1 MGIPSYFGIDKKDI
15 VIFAIKS
22 YKNRPNWTDDYVE
35 YKYKIAIDYML
46 DNYDRLF
53 NFNKD
58 SSSNSSSDTYENINT
73 TANNGARVT
82 KIKQGER
89 EVNYSYSLETIQ
101 IADSFKSIIAN
112 DGMLVMLLGKPLINL
127 W

>member
-15 VIFAIKS
+15 VILAIKS

-35 YKYKIAIDYML
+35 DKYKIAIDYML

-73 TANNGARVT
+73 ANNGARVT

-89 EVNYSYSLETIQ
+89 EVSYEYSLETVQ

>member
-1 MGIPSYFGIDKKDI
+1 MGIPSYFGIEKKDI
-15 VIFAIKS
+15 VILAIKS

-35 YKYKIAIDYML
+35 CKYKIAIDYML

-58 SSSNSSSDTYENINT
+58 SSASSNTDENINT
-73 TANNGARVT
+73 ANSGARVT

-89 EVNYSYSLETIQ
+89 EVNYAYSLETMQ

>member
-15 VIFAIKS
+15 IILAIKS

-35 YKYKIAIDYML
+35 CKYKIAIDYML

-58 SSSNSSSDTYENINT
+58 SSSNSSSDTYENIN

>member
-15 VIFAIKS
+15 VILAIKS

-58 SSSNSSSDTYENINT
+58 SSASSNTNENID
-73 TANNGARVT
+73 TASSGARVT
-82 KIKQGER
+82 RIKQGER
-89 EVNYSYSLETIQ
+89 EVSYAYSLETVQ

>member
-1 MGIPSYFGIDKKDI
+1 MGIPSYFGIEKKDI
-15 VIFAIKS
+15 VILAIKS

-73 TANNGARVT
+73 ANNGARVT

>member
-15 VIFAIKS
+15 VILAIKS

-58 SSSNSSSDTYENINT
+58 SSASSNTNENINT
-73 TANNGARVT
+73 TNSGARVT
-82 KIKQGER
+82 RIKQGER
-89 EVNYSYSLETIQ
+89 EVSYAYSLETVQ

>member
-15 VIFAIKS
+15 VILAIKS

-35 YKYKIAIDYML
+35 DKYKIAIDYML

-58 SSSNSSSDTYENINT
+58 SSSNSSSDTYENIN

>member
-1 MGIPSYFGIDKKDI
+1 MGIPSYFGIEKKDI
-15 VIFAIKS
+15 VILAIKS
-22 YKNRPNWTDDYVE
+22 YKNRPNWTYDYVE
-35 YKYKIAIDYML
+35 DKYKIAIDYML

-58 SSSNSSSDTYENINT
+58 SSSNSSSNTYENIN

>member
-1 MGIPSYFGIDKKDI
+1 MGIPSYFGIEKKDI
-15 VIFAIKS
+15 VILAIKS

-35 YKYKIAIDYML
+35 DKYKIAIDYML

-58 SSSNSSSDTYENINT
+58 SSSSSSSNAYENVN
-73 TANNGARVT
+73 TANTGARVT

>member
-1 MGIPSYFGIDKKDI
+1 MGIPSYFGIEKKDI
-15 VIFAIKS
+15 VILAIKS

-35 YKYKIAIDYML
+35 EKYKIAIDYML

-58 SSSNSSSDTYENINT
+58 SSSNSSSNIHENINT
-73 TANNGARVT
+73 VNNGARVT

>member
-1 MGIPSYFGIDKKDI
+1 MGIPSYFGIEKKDI
-15 VIFAIKS
+15 VILAIKS

-35 YKYKIAIDYML
+35 DKYKIAIDYML

-58 SSSNSSSDTYENINT
+58 SSSNSSSNAYENIN

-89 EVNYSYSLETIQ
+89 EVNYEYSFETIQ

>member
-1 MGIPSYFGIDKKDI
+1 MGIPSYFGIEKKDI
-15 VIFAIKS
+15 VILAIKS

-58 SSSNSSSDTYENINT
+58 SSSNSSSNTYENIN

>member
-15 VIFAIKS
+15 VILAIKS

-73 TANNGARVT
+73 ANNGARVT

>member
-15 VIFAIKS
+15 VILAIKS

-58 SSSNSSSDTYENINT
+58 SSSNSSSNTHENINT
-73 TANNGARVT
+73 ANTGARVT

-89 EVNYSYSLETIQ
+89 EVNYEYSFETIQ

>member
-15 VIFAIKS
+15 VILAIKS

-58 SSSNSSSDTYENINT
+58 SSSNSSSDAYENIN

>member
-1 MGIPSYFGIDKKDI
+1 MGIHSYFGIDKKDI
-15 VIFAIKS
+15 VILAIKS

-73 TANNGARVT
+73 ANNGARVT

>member
-15 VIFAIKS
+15 VILAIKS

-35 YKYKIAIDYML
+35 DKYKIAIDYML

-58 SSSNSSSDTYENINT
+58 SSSSSSSNAYENVN
-73 TANNGARVT
+73 TANTGARVT

>member
-1 MGIPSYFGIDKKDI
+1 MGIPSYFGIEKKDI
-15 VIFAIKS
+15 VILAIKS

-35 YKYKIAIDYML
+35 DKYKIAIDYML

-53 NFNKD
+53 NFNKY
-58 SSSNSSSDTYENINT
+58 SSSNSSSNIHENINNT
-73 TANNGARVT
+73 NNGARVT
-82 KIKQGER
+82 RIKQGER
-89 EVNYSYSLETIQ
+89 EVSYAYSLETVQ

>member
-15 VIFAIKS
+15 VILAIKS

-35 YKYKIAIDYML
+35 DKYKIAIDYML

-58 SSSNSSSDTYENINT
+58 SSSNSSSNTYENIN

>member
-15 VIFAIKS
+15 VILAIKS

-35 YKYKIAIDYML
+35 DKYKIAIDYML

-58 SSSNSSSDTYENINT
+58 SSSNSSSNTCEDIN

>member
-15 VIFAIKS
+15 IILAIKS

-35 YKYKIAIDYML
+35 DKYKIAIDYML

-58 SSSNSSSDTYENINT
+58 SSSNSSSNTYENIN

>member
-15 VIFAIKS
+15 AILAIKS

-35 YKYKIAIDYML
+35 CKYKIAIDYML

-58 SSSNSSSDTYENINT
+58 SSSNSSSDAHENIN

>member
-15 VIFAIKS
+15 VILAIKS

-35 YKYKIAIDYML
+35 EKYKIAIDYML

-58 SSSNSSSDTYENINT
+58 SSSNSSSNTYENIN

-89 EVNYSYSLETIQ
+89 EVNYEYSLETMQ

>member
-15 VIFAIKS
+15 VILAIKS

-58 SSSNSSSDTYENINT
+58 NSASSNTHENID
-73 TANNGARVT
+73 TASSGARVT
-82 KIKQGER
+82 RIKQGER
-89 EVNYSYSLETIQ
+89 EVSYEYSLETIQ

>member
-15 VIFAIKS
+15 VILAIKS

-35 YKYKIAIDYML
+35 DKYKIAIDYML

-73 TANNGARVT
+73 ANNGARVT

-89 EVNYSYSLETIQ
+89 EVNYEYCLETMQ

>member
-1 MGIPSYFGIDKKDI
+1 MGIPSYFGIEKKDI
-15 VIFAIKS
+15 VILAIKS

-35 YKYKIAIDYML
+35 DKYKIAIDYML

-58 SSSNSSSDTYENINT
+58 SSSNSSSNAYENIN

-89 EVNYSYSLETIQ
+89 EVNYEYSLETMQ